1 MERIDQAMGS
11 GGAHRPGNN
20 GAHGAL
26 SPQDNRQEDDM
37 ARKNADW
44 EPDIGEAPV
53 TAPKNRDQ
61 LVQENRARRIEEPA
75 AAPLETDSESGTPGT
90 VPSADRQDSARTRAE
105 KVAGT
110 EKRDVRAGPGDAG
123 AADTPTRSPERLRG
137 TRDNWRR
144 ALVILVA
151 IAVIWVL
158 LGLVF

>member
-1 MERIDQAMGS
+1 MT
-11 GGAHRPGNN
+11 
-20 GAHGAL
+20 
-26 SPQDNRQEDDM
+26 
-37 ARKNADW
+37 RKDFEW
-44 EPDIGEAPV
+44 EPDIGKAPA

-75 AAPLETDSESGTPGT
+75 AAPMETDSESGTPGT
-90 VPSADRQDSARTRAE
+90 EAHAPRAEPPRTRAE
-105 KVAGT
+105 QVAGT

-144 ALVILVA
+144 ALMIVVA

-158 LGLVF
+158 LGLVS